1 MYQNYNYSNSQPPN
15 DPNAANRPPMAPP
28 PGSHHQPGGPPPIQ
42 HPHGSSPYQPTGAPQ
57 QGWHGAS
64 QSPYGQPS
72 PPLQPPDTPGMLYG
86 PGAPGGP
93 DMGGLAAGMS
103 GMNLGGVPEQQVA
116 SHHGGARKKKARAYH
131 TVDSAATMGAM
142 DVPPAAGFAAPPPMM
157 AHDAGPSFVTPGLQ
171 GQPSPAMVQPTF
183 GAPVSPGYGQPPA
196 AGAFGPPTG
205 GNLGEYS
212 AAIKPAAGAGPGAQ
226 NRVDPD
232 EIPSVPDA
240 REAAQRYADTQIY
253 PTLERHLPPPAT
265 ADFLARD
272 QGNSSPKFARMTLN
286 NVPATAELLAMT
298 GLPLSLI
305 LTPLASQKVEEG
317 PVPVLDFGET
327 GPPRCRRC
335 RTYINPFMQFTGSG
349 AKFVC
354 NMCLFPNNEVAP
366 EYFSPID
373 NQGRRID
380 RDSRPELSRGT
391 VEFMVPK
398 EYWAKPP
405 TPLRWLFL
413 IETGRDAV
421 DKGWTEVVSRAIK
434 AALYEGVEQETVETE
449 ENGEPQVQIKGR
461 KVPKGCKV
469 GIVTFDK
476 DIGFY
481 NLSPKLDTAQL
492 LMMTD
497 LEEPFVPLEDGL
509 FVDPYE
515 SRSQIEGLLD
525 QLPSLHQ
532 HTRVPE
538 TAIVPVLTAALS
550 ALEATGGRIMCCM
563 TTLPTFKINGSLVM
577 RDDPNSHSGEKER
590 QLFKTE
596 NPIYISLGKKLVE
609 AGIGIDMMLG
619 PSTYIDVATLGHLSA
634 TSGGDTFFFPNFVA
648 SRDGPKVMKE
658 IAHAVTRESGFQA
671 LMKVR
676 CSNGLQVNSYQ
687 GNFLQK
693 TFGADLEMGVIDSDK
708 SVAVMFTYDGKLDP
722 KLDAH
727 FQSAL
732 LYTTASGERRV
743 RVQNIVTAVTE
754 LGREV
759 LRFVDQEAVVSII
772 AKEAANKMVERNL
785 KDIRQ
790 SITEKCIDI
799 LANYRKHFS
808 TGTPPGQLVLPES
821 MKEFAMYLLSLV
833 KCRAF
838 RAGPISSDMR
848 THAMRLLKQ
857 MPPSEIMSYLYP
869 RILPLHSLTPEQG
882 FPDPNTGLLLVP
894 SQIRASFSRIE
905 EGGAYIVDN
914 GQTCLL
920 WLHAHVSPNLLEDLF
935 GEGHNSLQSLDP
947 FAAEVIPVLET
958 HLNAQTRNLVRW
970 LEERRAGRQI
980 TVTLARQGL
989 DGSEFEFAGL
999 LVEDR
1004 NNEAQSYVDWLV
1016 SVHRNVQLEITG
1028 QRKKDEGGDDMS
1040 GLTGLRPAYW

>member
-1 MYQNYNYSNSQPPN
+1 MYQNYNYSNSHIPN
-15 DPNAANRPPMAPP
+15 DPNTANRPPMPPP
-28 PGSHHQPGGPPPIQ
+28 PGGQYQQP
-42 HPHGSSPYQPTGAPQ
+42 GSSPYQPSGAPQ
-57 QGWHGAS
+57 QQQQQWGYGAPQ
-64 QSPYGQPS
+64 QSYGQQS

-86 PGAPGGP
+86 SNAAGGS
-93 DMGGLAAGMS
+93 DAGGLAAGMS
-103 GMNLGGVPEQQVA
+103 GMNLGGMPEQQVA
-116 SHHGGARKKKARAYH
+116 GHGKKKKARAYH
-131 TVDSAATMGAM
+131 TVDSAATAGGGLDAAHA
-142 DVPPAAGFAAPPPMM
+142 PGFPAPPMM
-157 AHDAGPSFVTPGLQ
+157 SHDAGSGFVTPGLQ
-171 GQPSPAMVQPTF
+171 GQAPQAMGHPSF
-183 GAPVSPGYGQPPA
+183 GAPAPSLYGQHTPFQA
-196 AGAFGPPTG
+196 PTG
-205 GNLGEYS
+205 LGAAPGGQLGEYS
-212 AAIKPAAGAGPGAQ
+212 ASIKPATGAGPGAQ
-226 NRVDPD
+226 NRLDPD
-232 EIPSVPDA
+232 EIPSVPDS
-240 REAAQRYADTQIY
+240 REASQKYADTQIY

-265 ADFLARD
+265 VDFLAHD

-286 NVPATAELLAMT
+286 NVPVSAELLAQT

-305 LTPLASQKVEEG
+305 LTPLASQKPEEG
-317 PVPVLDFGET
+317 PVPVLDFGDI

-335 RTYINPFMQFTGSG
+335 RTYINPFMQFTSSGS
-349 AKFVC
+349 KFVC
-354 NMCLFPNNEVAP
+354 NMCLFPNNEVSP
-366 EYFSPID
+366 EYFQPID

-391 VEFMVPK
+391 VEFVVPK

-413 IETGRDAV
+413 IETSREAV
-421 DKGWTEVVSRAIK
+421 DKGWTDVVSKAIK
-434 AALYEGVEQETVETE
+434 AALYDGVEEVE
-449 ENGEPQVQIKGR
+449 GEPDEDGQATTQIKDR
-461 KVPKGCKV
+461 KLPKGCKI

-481 NLSPKLDTAQL
+481 NLSPKLDGAQL
-492 LMMTD
+492 MMMTD

-515 SRSQIEGLLD
+515 ARSQIEGLLD
-525 QLPSLHQ
+525 LLPSLHL
-532 HTRVPE
+532 HTRIPE
-538 TAIVPVLTAALS
+538 SAILPVLTTAVS
-550 ALEATGGRIMCCM
+550 ALEATGGRIVCCM
-563 TTLPTFKINGSLVM
+563 TTLPTLKVTGNLVM
-577 RDDPNSHSGEKER
+577 RDDPNTHTGEKER
-590 QLFKTE
+590 LLFKTE
-596 NPIYISLGKKLVE
+596 NPTYVALAKKLVDS
-609 AGIGIDMMLG
+609 GIGIDMMLG
-619 PSTYIDVATLGHLSA
+619 PSTYVDVATLGHLSA

-648 SRDGPKVMKE
+648 SRDGPKVSKE
-658 IAHAVTRESGFQA
+658 IAHAITRESGFQA

-676 CSNGLQVNSYQ
+676 CSNGLQVNAYH

-693 TFGADLEMGVIDSDK
+693 TFGGDLEMGTIDADK
-708 SVAVMFTYDGKLDP
+708 SIAVMFTYDGKLDP

-743 RVQNIVTAVTE
+743 RVQNIVAAVTE
-754 LGREV
+754 AGREV

-772 AKEAANKMVERNL
+772 AKEAANKMLERNL

-808 TGTPPGQLVLPES
+808 TQTPPGQLVLPEN
-821 MKEFAMYLLSLV
+821 MKEFAMYMLALV

-848 THAMRLLKQ
+848 THAMRLIKQ
-857 MPPSEIMSYLYP
+857 MPPSELLSYLYP
-869 RILPLHSLTPEQG
+869 RILALHTLLPEQG
-882 FPDPNTGLLLVP
+882 FPDANTGLLSIP

-905 EGGAYIVDN
+905 EGGAYLVDN

-920 WLHAHVSPNLLEDLF
+920 WLHAHVSPNLIEDLF
-935 GEGHNSLQSLDP
+935 GEGKDSLQGLDP
-947 FAAEVIPVLET
+947 FASEVIPVLDM

-970 LEERRAGRQI
+970 LEEKRMGRKI
-980 TVTLARQGL
+980 TITLARQGM

-1016 SVHRNVQLEITG
+1016 GVHRNVQLEVS
-1028 QRKKDEGGDDMS
+1028 KKQLDSEGKGF
-1040 GLTGLRPAYW
+1040 AIF

>member
-1 MYQNYNYSNSQPPN
+1 MYNYSNSHIPN
-15 DPNAANRPPMAPP
+15 DPNASNRPPMPPP
-28 PGSHHQPGGPPPIQ
+28 PGGQYQQGGP
-42 HPHGSSPYQPTGAPQ
+42 PHGSSPYQQHGAPQ
-57 QGWHGAS
+57 QQQPYGYGAG
-64 QSPYGQPS
+64 QNQYGQPS
-72 PPLQPPDTPGMLYG
+72 PPMHPPDTPGMLYG
-86 PGAPGGP
+86 PGASGGH
-93 DMGGLAAGMS
+93 DVGGLAAGMG
-103 GMNLGGVPEQQVA
+103 GMHLGGTGTEQHVA
-116 SHHGGARKKKARAYH
+116 AHGKKKKARAYH
-131 TVDSAATMGAM
+131 TVDSTSAMGTM
-142 DVPPAAGFAAPPPMM
+142 DVPPAAGFVPGPPMLP
-157 AHDAGPSFVTPGLQ
+157 HDAGSGFVTPGLQ
-171 GQPSPAMVQPTF
+171 GQ
-183 GAPVSPGYGQPPA
+183 VSPGFGQPQFSAPA
-196 AGAFGPPTG
+196 LSPYVPSSGFQAPTG
-205 GNLGEYS
+205 LSAPSGGQLGEYS
-212 AAIKPAAGAGPGAQ
+212 AAIHPPTGSGPGAQ
-226 NRVDPD
+226 HRVDPD
-232 EIPSVPDA
+232 AIPSIPEA
-240 REAAQRYADTQIY
+240 RESAQKYADSQIY
-253 PTLERHLPPPAT
+253 PTLERHHPPPAT
-265 ADFLARD
+265 TDFMAHD

-286 NVPATAELLAMT
+286 NVPANTELLAQT

-305 LTPLASQKVEEG
+305 LTPLAAQKPEEG
-317 PVPVLDFGET
+317 PVPVLDFGDT

-354 NMCLFPNNEVAP
+354 NMCLFPNNEVSP
-366 EYFSPID
+366 EYYQPID
-373 NQGRRID
+373 AQGRRID

-391 VEFMVPK
+391 VEFVVPK

-405 TPLRWLFL
+405 TPLRYLFL
-413 IETGRDAV
+413 IETGKEAI
-421 DKGWTEVVSRAIK
+421 DKGWTHVVAKSIK
-434 AALYEGVEQETVETE
+434 AALYDGVEEEE
-449 ENGEPQVQIKGR
+449 GEPDENGESTTQIKGR
-461 KVPKGCKV
+461 KLPKGCRI

-492 LMMTD
+492 MMMTD

-515 SRSQIEGLLD
+515 SRTQIEALLD
-525 QLPSLHQ
+525 LLPTLHE
-532 HTRVPE
+532 HTRVHE
-538 TAIVPVLTAALS
+538 TAILPVLTAAVS

-563 TTLPTFKINGSLVM
+563 TTLPTLKVHGSLVM
-577 RDDPNSHSGEKER
+577 RDDPNTHAGEKER
-590 QLFKTE
+590 QLFKTD
-596 NPIYISLGKKLVE
+596 NPTYIALAKKLVDS
-609 AGIGIDMMLG
+609 GIGIDMMLG

-648 SRDGPKVMKE
+648 TRDGPKVEKE
-658 IAHAVTRESGFQA
+658 FAHAITRENGFQA

-676 CSNGLQVNSYQ
+676 CSNGLQVNSYH

-693 TFGADLEMGVIDSDK
+693 TFQGDLEMGVIDADK
-708 SVAVMFTYDGKLDP
+708 SVSVMFTYDGKLDP

-743 RVQNIVTAVTE
+743 RVQNIVAAVTE
-754 LGREV
+754 VGREV

-772 AKEAANKMVERNL
+772 AKEAANKMVDRNL

-790 SITEKCIDI
+790 SITDKCIEI

-808 TGTPPGQLVLPES
+808 TGTPPGQLVLPEGL
-821 MKEFAMYLLSLV
+821 KEFAMYMLSLI

-848 THAMRLLKQ
+848 THAMRLIKQ
-857 MPPSEIMSYLYP
+857 MPPSELLSYLYP
-869 RILPLHSLTPEQG
+869 RILPIHSLEPEQG
-882 FPDPNTGLLLVP
+882 FPDATTGLLSIPTQV
-894 SQIRASFSRIE
+894 RASFSRIE
-905 EGGAYIVDN
+905 EGGAYLVDN

-935 GEGHNSLQSLDP
+935 GEGKQTLQALDP
-947 FAAEVIPVLET
+947 FAPEIIPVLET

-970 LEERRAGRQI
+970 MEERRAGRKI
-980 TVTLARQGL
+980 TIMLARQGL

-1016 SVHRNVQLEITG
+1016 AIHRNVQLEVSG
-1028 QRKKDEGGDDMS
+1028 QRKKDDHSDDLS

>member
-1 MYQNYNYSNSQPPN
+1 
-15 DPNAANRPPMAPP
+15 
-28 PGSHHQPGGPPPIQ
+28 
-42 HPHGSSPYQPTGAPQ
+42 
-57 QGWHGAS
+57 
-64 QSPYGQPS
+64 
-72 PPLQPPDTPGMLYG
+72 
-86 PGAPGGP
+86 
-93 DMGGLAAGMS
+93 MG
-103 GMNLGGVPEQQVA
+103 V
-116 SHHGGARKKKARAYH
+116 
-131 TVDSAATMGAM
+131 M
-142 DVPPAAGFAAPPPMM
+142 DVPPATGFSAQPTAPT
-157 AHDAGPSFVTPGLQ
+157 HDPGLGFVTPGLQ
-171 GQPSPAMVQPTF
+171 GQLSPGLAQPQF
-183 GAPVSPGYGQPPA
+183 GAPAPSLYGQSPA
-196 AGAFGPPTG
+196 TGAFGAPAG
-205 GNLGEYS
+205 GSLGEYS

-226 NRVDPD
+226 SRVDPD
-232 EIPSVPDA
+232 EIPSVPEA
-240 REAAQRYADTQIY
+240 REAAQKYADSQIY

-286 NVPATAELLAMT
+286 NVPATAELLAST
-298 GLPLSLI
+298 GLPLSLV
-305 LTPLASQKVEEG
+305 LTPLAFQKDDEG
-317 PVPVLDFGET
+317 PVPILDFGES

-349 AKFVC
+349 SRFAC

-380 RDSRPELSRGT
+380 RDTRPELSRGT
-391 VEFMVPK
+391 VEFVVPK

-413 IETGRDAV
+413 IETSRDAV
-421 DKGWTEVVSRAIK
+421 DKGWTNVVAKAIK
-434 AALYEGVEQETVETE
+434 AALYDGVEQVEGE
-449 ENGEPQVQIKGR
+449 ADENGEPQTQIKGR
-461 KVPKGCKV
+461 KLPKGCKI

-476 DIGFY
+476 DIGYY

-492 LMMTD
+492 MMMTD

-525 QLPSLHQ
+525 LLPALHQ

-538 TAIVPVLTAALS
+538 TAILPVLTTALS

-563 TTLPTFKINGSLVM
+563 TTLPTFKVPGSLVM

-590 QLFKTE
+590 QLFKTD
-596 NPIYISLGKKLVE
+596 NPVYVSLGKKLVE
-609 AGIGIDMMLG
+609 AGVGIDMMLG

-648 SRDGPKVMKE
+648 SRDGPKVTKE
-658 IAHAVTRESGFQA
+658 IAHAIARESGFQA

-676 CSNGLQVNSYQ
+676 CSNGLQVNSYH

-693 TFGADLEMGVIDSDK
+693 TFGSDLEMGVIDSDK
-708 SVAVMFTYDGKLDP
+708 SISVMFTYDGKLDP

-754 LGREV
+754 MGREV

-821 MKEFAMYLLSLV
+821 MKEFAMYLLSLI
-833 KCRAF
+833 KCRAL

-857 MPPSEIMSYLYP
+857 MSPSELLSYLYP
-869 RILPLHSLTPEQG
+869 RILPLHSLLPEQG
-882 FPDPNTGLLLVP
+882 FPDANTGLLLVP
-894 SQIRASFSRIE
+894 KQVRASFARIE
-905 EGGAYIVDN
+905 EGGAYLVDN

-935 GEGHNSLQSLDP
+935 GEGRESLQGLDP
-947 FAAEVIPVLET
+947 FASEVIPLLET

-970 LEERRAGRQI
+970 LEERRTGRQS

-1028 QRKKDEGGDDMS
+1028 QRKKDDGADDMS
-1040 GLTGLRPAYW
+1040 GLTGLRPSYW